1 MSSTIVN
8 PLVSAGLV
16 PPDLADILSTP
27 SEDAA
32 VSKKRTKQIT
42 GARALTANE
51 YVEMLYEDDRKK
63 KEEAELKQKGKEE
76 REQRK
81 KEKED
86 QKKQKLRSKPGRNK
100 SDRIANGSSPSR
112 RHKGT
117 HALGV
122 NLNSSSESDNLLA
135 AVNDVVEA
143 ASTSRPSDMNGV
155 QTQVLFALDARDSY
169 LLIFVKE
176 ILVENGFVRIP
187 QYQQCPNRRG
197 KSGFAC

>member
-1 MSSTIVN
+1 MSSTTVN

-63 KEEAELKQKGKEE
+63 KEEAELIQKGKEE

-86 QKKQKLRSKPGRNK
+86 QKKQK
-100 SDRIANGSSPSR
+100 A
-112 RHKGT
+112 
-117 HALGV
+117 
-122 NLNSSSESDNLLA
+122 E
-135 AVNDVVEA
+135 E
-143 ASTSRPSDMNGV
+143 
-155 QTQVLFALDARDSY
+155 QAR
-169 LLIFVKE
+169 KKQE
-176 ILVENGFVRIP
+176 
-187 QYQQCPNRRG
+187 
-197 KSGFAC
+197 